1 MDIKDTIYE
10 YPINMIKKQKIFI
23 EVRYKKDGTY
33 CRDFMCSSDNMP
45 LTKMRIPLLASF
57 GTVDFIEQRENLA
70 DGTPSFRIY
79 VKEDG
84 GKSSNGLTY
93 KN

>member
-1 MDIKDTIYE
+1 MNIKDTIDE
-10 YPINMIKKQKIFI
+10 YPIDMIKKQRVFI
-23 EVRYKKDGTY
+23 EVRYEDGGY

-45 LTKMRIPLLASF
+45 LTKMCIPLLASF

-70 DGTPSFRIY
+70 DGTPSFRIH
-79 VKEDG
+79 VKEDE